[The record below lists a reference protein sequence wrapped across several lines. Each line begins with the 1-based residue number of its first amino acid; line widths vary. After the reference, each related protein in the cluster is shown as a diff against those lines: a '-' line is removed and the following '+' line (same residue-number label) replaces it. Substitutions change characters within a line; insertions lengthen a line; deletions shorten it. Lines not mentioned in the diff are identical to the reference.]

1 MGLEGGSPAGAAAEG
16 LLPAGV
22 AVVVVVVVG
31 EAELAVVL
39 AAEETAAPVAVV
51 GGDTWGPVT
60 VEVPGAGVDDGAA
73 VDGGAALV
81 EGTVAVVRRLPQ
93 LPEPQTQQRGWRGRE
108 WPHRQHRGLGQ
119 PVESGLRRRL
129 QLPERG

>member
-1 MGLEGGSPAGAAAEG
+1 M
-16 LLPAGV
+16 
-22 AVVVVVVVG
+22 VVG

-73 VDGGAALV
+73 VDGGAAGV
-81 EGTVAVVRRLPQ
+81 GAGAAAGGAGAGGP
-93 LPEPQTQQRGWRGRE
+93 W
-108 WPHRQHRGLGQ
+108 LG
-119 PVESGLRRRL
+119 
-129 QLPERG
+129 